1 MRFAIQFCLP
11 FLRCIDHRDSLYC
24 IVCVLFEKIDIILS
38 HYYYQVHS
46 WCRNRLFVAKLPIH
60 WTMKAKHHLLFPLKA
75 DWPPWCSRYF
85 WINRCNFNQFEYNIW
100 MKSAFSN
107 FGVFCNCLSFHSC
120 LSRLISGSISLDSM
134 PDNEWNVKLIRNCI
148 DKVNLRYFWIFPK
161 KNPLVSSCFIDFFH
175 LNFSFINIF
184 MWQEVNRNDI
194 RALLDRV
201 ERVDGIASQTL
212 LYN

>member
-24 IVCVLFEKIDIILS
+24 IVCVLFEKLISFCHIITIKCIHGAEIVYSL
-38 HYYYQVHS
+38 
-46 WCRNRLFVAKLPIH
+46 RNFQFIERWKQNTTYFS
-60 WTMKAKHHLLFPLKA
+60 PLKA

-85 WINRCNFNQFEYNIW
+85 WINRCNFNQFKYNIW
-100 MKSAFSN
+100 MKSTFSN
-107 FGVFCNCLSFHSC
+107 FAVFCHRLSFHSC

-148 DKVNLRYFWIFPK
+148 DRVNLRYFWIFPK